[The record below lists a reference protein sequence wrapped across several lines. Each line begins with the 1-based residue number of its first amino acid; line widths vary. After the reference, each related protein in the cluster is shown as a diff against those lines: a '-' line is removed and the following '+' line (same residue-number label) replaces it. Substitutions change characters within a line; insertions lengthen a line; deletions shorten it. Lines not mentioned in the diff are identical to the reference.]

1 MTATESEP
9 TTTEF
14 VNEHLIILCKEFLD
28 IQATIEFR
36 FMLKR
41 VRGMIITSSQI
52 NLHQLSLGIRF
63 IRIRTHSIW
72 TIEITLHIAMQLL
85 ALIYIADNCI

>member
-9 TTTEF
+9 TTKEF
-14 VNEHLIILCKEFLD
+14 VNEHSAILNKEFLD
-28 IQATIEFR
+28 IQATLEFR
-36 FMLKR
+36 FALKR
-41 VRGMIITSSQI
+41 VRDMIITYSQTNI
-52 NLHQLSLGIRF
+52 HQLSLGIRL

-85 ALIYIADNCI
+85 ALIHIADNCI